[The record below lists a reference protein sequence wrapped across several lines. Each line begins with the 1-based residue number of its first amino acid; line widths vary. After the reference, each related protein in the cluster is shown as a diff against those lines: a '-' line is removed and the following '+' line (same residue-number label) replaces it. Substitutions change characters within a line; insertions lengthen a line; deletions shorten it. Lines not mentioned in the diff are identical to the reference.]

1 MTTKSNGRDVDTTI
15 AMLEGEGAQQRAKHA
30 DEHLKSIAPAPW
42 EHVPQIAGPD
52 TTYYDRPMLKA
63 PVWSI
68 DIPLYYFL
76 GGTAGA
82 AMTLG
87 AALQLVSP
95 RRGHPLRRLSNIC
108 HWTGIV
114 GSTVG
119 GALLIHDLGRPLR
132 FLYMMRVFRPTSP
145 MNMGVWILSGA
156 APTAIAT
163 GLLVNRRG
171 WLGMVGEVTGY
182 LSGIFGAALAGYTGV
197 LVTNTAIPV
206 WQPARRWVPVMFM
219 ASSAASAASVIDVLS
234 DDPRT
239 RALTRIFGT
248 AGRVAEIAAA
258 KKVEHEASRIPQVG
272 EPLRRGGAAVLW
284 KAAGA
289 LTAASLVASL
299 WPGRRR
305 KLTVAAG
312 VLGLTGSFC
321 LRFAVHY
328 ASSASARDPRA
339 AFQQQRDEV
348 AQRQP

>member
-1 MTTKSNGRDVDTTI
+1 MTTRSDGRDIDDAI
-15 AMLEGEGAQQRAKHA
+15 AVLEGEGAQQRAKGA

-42 EHVPQIAGPD
+42 DRVPQIAGPD

-68 DIPLYYFL
+68 DVPLYYFL

-95 RRGHPLRRLSNIC
+95 RSRHPLRRLSTVC
-108 HWTGIV
+108 HWTGIA

-119 GALLIHDLGRPLR
+119 GALLIQDLGRPLR

-145 MNMGVWILSGA
+145 MNIGVWILSGA
-156 APTAIAT
+156 APTAILT
-163 GLLVNRRG
+163 GLLANRRG
-171 WLGMVGEVTGY
+171 WLGTVGEVTGY
-182 LSGIFGAALAGYTGV
+182 LSGVFGAALAGYTGV
-197 LVTNTAIPV
+197 LVSNTAIPV

-219 ASSAASAASVIDVLS
+219 ASSAASAASVIDLLS

-239 RALTRIFGT
+239 LALTRVFGT

-258 KKVEHEASRIPQVG
+258 KMVEHTAGRVPKVG
-272 EPLRRGGAAVLW
+272 EPLRRGRPAFLW
-284 KAAGA
+284 KAAGL
-289 LTAASLVASL
+289 LTAASLAASL

-305 KLTVAAG
+305 KLSLAAG
-312 VLGLTGSFC
+312 ALGIAGSLC

-328 ASSASARDPRA
+328 VSSASARDSRA
-339 AFQQQRDEV
+339 AFHQQRDEN
-348 AQRQP
+348 A